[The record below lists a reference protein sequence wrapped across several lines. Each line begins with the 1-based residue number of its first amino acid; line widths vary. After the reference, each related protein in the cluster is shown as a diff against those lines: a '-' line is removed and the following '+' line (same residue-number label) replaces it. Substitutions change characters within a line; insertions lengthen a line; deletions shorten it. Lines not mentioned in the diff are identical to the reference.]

1 MQISG
6 LNSMSSRLRF
16 SVGWEQS
23 VLMSFLSPLATCRP
37 HSCHPRL
44 ALERL
49 VSGALSREGV
59 ILN

>member
-1 MQISG
+1 VQISG

-23 VLMSFLSPLATCRP
+23 VLMSFLSPLATCWP